1 MKLARSAFSLL
12 IISLL
17 ATAVSAKPWEKTF
30 DQTWDASEGT
40 RLTVENENGSIHI
53 ESWDRDEIRVKAILG
68 MDARDDENGRKAFDS
83 LRVRVREN
91 VDGLRIDVERPRE
104 KSGFL
109 SWIFGDSYDSEVQ
122 FEVMVPRRYDVT
134 ASTVNGRVEARSLHG
149 DLRFETING
158 RINVTGSSG
167 SVSADSVNGRIEVEL
182 VSIDP
187 GASMKLGTVN
197 GRVRLSLP
205 ADARLTLDASTTNGS
220 IDTQIPVTTR
230 KFSRNRLQGDLNG
243 GGAMV
248 RIQTVNGGVDI
259 LSN

>member
-1 MKLARSAFSLL
+1 MKLARPSLL
-12 IISLL
+12 LLLISLL
-17 ATAVSAKPWEKTF
+17 ANAASAKTWEKTF
-30 DQTWDASEGT
+30 DQTWHAREGA
-40 RLTVENENGSIHI
+40 RLIVENENGSIHVA
-53 ESWDRDEIRVKAILG
+53 SWDRDEIRVKAILG
-68 MDARDDENGRKAFDS
+68 LDARDDEDGQQAFDS
-83 LRVRVREN
+83 LRVRVRESA
-91 VDGLRIDVERPRE
+91 DSLEIGVERPRE

-109 SWIFGDSYDSEVQ
+109 SWFFGDSYDSEVQ
-122 FEVMVPRRYDVT
+122 FEVMVPRRYDVS

-149 DLRFETING
+149 DLRFDTING
-158 RINVTGSSG
+158 RINVSGSSG

-182 VSIDP
+182 VSVDP
-187 GASMKLGTVN
+187 GASMKFGTVN

-205 ADARLTLDASTTNGS
+205 AYARVTLDASTTNGS
-220 IDTQIPVTTR
+220 IDTEIPVATR